1 MVIRNIA
8 SCGKFSIDRTVAEY
22 AKDIWNV
29 EPVHDVFL
37 SAPVDP

>member
-22 AKDIWNV
+22 ASDIWKV
-29 EPVHDVFL
+29 ETTDEVLP
-37 SAPVDP
+37 APADP